1 MWSLADR
8 QSSRRALT
16 ILKRDSEK
24 PFAYPP
30 LESDGE
36 ALDTHLYRD
45 PAAFLYINFE
55 KPLIDLN
62 LPSLSSTV
70 RMRPAHN
77 MAKGHPAVKK

>member
-16 ILKRDSEK
+16 ILKRDSEE

-45 PAAFLYINFE
+45 PAAFLIINKQHNSE

-77 MAKGHPAVKK
+77 MA